1 MLTAKPKEGRQ
12 VGGDGAPKISIIVA
26 SDRVDKLFPAVTLA
40 STAAVM
46 GWEADL
52 FFTTWGLLALRRG
65 AEPSEVSAD
74 HRPYEEELRRALSSG
89 SIPGWRE
96 VLEEGRKTGR
106 LRVYACST
114 TMGLFGLKREDLM
127 SFVDEVVGA
136 AFFLSRAEDSQVNL
150 FIS

>member
-1 MLTAKPKEGRQ
+1 MIREQPNTAEGDKTPR
-12 VGGDGAPKISIIVA
+12 ISIIVA

-46 GWEADL
+46 NWEAEL

-65 AEPSEVSAD
+65 HESSEVSSD
-74 HRPYEEELRRALSSG
+74 YKIHEEELRRALISG
-89 SIPGWRE
+89 SMPGWRE
-96 VLEEGRKTGR
+96 VLEEGKKTGR

-114 TMGLFGLKREDLM
+114 TMGLFNLNPGDLVEI
-127 SFVDEVVGA
+127 VDDVVGA
-136 AFFLSRAEDSQVNL
+136 AYFLGRAKESEVNL